1 MVTARETGYK
11 GREIK
16 LVPWGGV
23 PMLSVPQTKSMAGNS
38 VKSPIPSLPI
48 PVLQHQRA
56 HGDPAALNYTF
67 YQVISASSQ
76 APLALR
82 SLQKRCLVPGYYS
95 THLQRWLTYY
105 PSGQVQSPNR
115 SHWGSPH
122 PFPFSP
128 ETSKKYSSN
137 HIPVPSC

>member
-1 MVTARETGYK
+1 
-11 GREIK
+11 
-16 LVPWGGV
+16 
-23 PMLSVPQTKSMAGNS
+23 MAGNS
-38 VKSPIPSLPI
+38 VKSLIPSLPI

-56 HGDPAALNYTF
+56 HGDPVALNYTF

-82 SLQKRCLVPGYYS
+82 SLQNRCLVPGYYS

-115 SHWGSPH
+115 PHWGSP
-122 PFPFSP
+122 PFPFSA
-128 ETSKKYSSN
+128 ETSRKYSSN
-137 HIPVPSC
+137 HIPVSSC